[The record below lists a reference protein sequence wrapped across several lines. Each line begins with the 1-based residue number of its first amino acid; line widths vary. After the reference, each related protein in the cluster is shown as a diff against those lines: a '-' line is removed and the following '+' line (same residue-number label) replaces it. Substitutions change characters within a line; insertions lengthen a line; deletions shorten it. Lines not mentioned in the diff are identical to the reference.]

1 MWVGTLQFW
10 NVWMG
15 HGIIPPHLLVM
26 VVNFVG
32 ILENTLFEEIDL
44 FKNTQGVSSVK
55 LDLTT

>member
-1 MWVGTLQFW
+1 
-10 NVWMG
+10 MG